1 MQMLV
6 DHAVHPVEKLTVT
19 PLLPDAARRRLLT
32 KDTNDLPELREPRLF
47 DGRGE
52 IGVRLPPR
60 RRGTDELRHALVL
73 SARDL
78 RGQEVVAVRLVDDDG
93 VCELHDALFDAL
105 QFVTRT
111 RQHNE
116 QEEIDHRA
124 HGCLGL
130 PDADRLDDDDVVACR
145 LAEQHGLTALAR
157 DAAKG
162 AARRRGTDECLGAAR
177 ECPHARLV
185 AED

>member
-60 RRGTDELRHALVL
+60 RCGTDELRHALVL

-157 DAAKG
+157 DAAEG
-162 AARRRGTDECLGAAR
+162 TARRRRADECLRAAR

-185 AED
+185 TED